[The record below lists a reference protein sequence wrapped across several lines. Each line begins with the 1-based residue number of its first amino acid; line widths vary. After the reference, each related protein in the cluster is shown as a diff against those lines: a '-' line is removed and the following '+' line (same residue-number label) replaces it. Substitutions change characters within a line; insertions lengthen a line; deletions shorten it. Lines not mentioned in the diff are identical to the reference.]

1 MGNVNLFISMK
12 HPPLTPF
19 MKPHNVSHLEINDVC
34 EFYLPVAQSAF
45 THNPDTTI
53 ILVSSKFTLK

>member
-1 MGNVNLFISMK
+1 
-12 HPPLTPF
+12 

-34 EFYLPVAQSAF
+34 EFYLPIAQSAF
-45 THNPDTTI
+45 THNPDTTK